1 MSAVQRPLDPL
12 FSPRSIAVVG
22 ASRRP
27 GSVGGAVLNTLLTDG
42 FTGPVYPVN
51 PDVRSV
57 HSLPC
62 YPSVSALPEPPELAI
77 VVVPAAA
84 VPSVVEEC
92 LRRGVRGLVVISAGF
107 AETGAAGATVEA
119 ALRERVRAAGARM
132 VGPNCMGIINTD
144 PAVSMNATF
153 APVTPRSGSIGFV
166 SQSGALGI
174 AILNVAA
181 GLGLGLTQFASMGNK
196 ADVSGND
203 LLEHWE
209 HDEATRV
216 ICMYLESFGNPR
228 RFLDIARRVGR
239 TKPIVV
245 VKAGR
250 TEAGARAASSHTGAL
265 AGTERA
271 VAALLAQAG
280 VLRAGSIEEL
290 FDAARALDR
299 CPLPAGRRVGLV
311 TNAGGPAIMAVDA
324 LVAAGLTV
332 APLPEARR
340 ERLARLLPAAASVG
354 NPVDMIASAGQEQYR
369 QVLAEVLA
377 EPEIDLA
384 LAIHVTPRVG
394 DPTDVLEAMTA
405 AAATVPDKPVLAVMM
420 AEEAFY
426 AASQQHPSLL
436 PVYRFPEAAA
446 GALAQL
452 CAYADWRR
460 RAPEG
465 PPPDFPAD
473 DERVARLLA
482 RSGPGYL
489 PPAAALELMDAYRI
503 PVARWR
509 HVGSAE
515 QVTAAASELGYPVVL
530 KAMGAALLHKSEL
543 GAVAV
548 DLRDADEL
556 GAALAAMSERLAAV
570 GVVPDGFL
578 LQEHRRGGQ
587 EVIFGVSTDP
597 RFGPLLLFGL
607 GGKYVEVL
615 DDVQVALPPLTRS
628 DAARLVG
635 SIRSMRLL
643 LGVRGEAPAD
653 LAVLEEVLLR
663 LSQLVTRHPRIQE
676 LDLNPFLAAPAGG
689 SPAALDVR
697 VRIG

>member
-1 MSAVQRPLDPL
+1 MGRPLDPL
-12 FSPRSIAVVG
+12 FSPRSIAVIG

-27 GSVGGAVLNTLLTDG
+27 GSVGGAVLHNLVAGG

-51 PDVRSV
+51 PEARSV

-62 YPSVSALPEPPELAI
+62 YRSVSALPEAPELAI
-77 VVVPAAA
+77 IVVPAAA
-84 VPSVVEEC
+84 VPGAVEEC
-92 LRRGVRGLVVISAGF
+92 LHRGARGLVVISAGF

-119 ALRERVRAAGARM
+119 ALRELVRAAGARM

-144 PAVSMNATF
+144 PAMSMNATF
-153 APVTPRSGSIGFV
+153 APATPRAGSVGFV

-209 HDEATRV
+209 DDEATRV

-239 TKPIVV
+239 KKPIVV

-271 VAALLAQAG
+271 VAALLAQSG
-280 VLRAGSIEEL
+280 VLRVGSIEEL
-290 FDAARALDR
+290 FDVARALDR

-324 LVAAGLTV
+324 LVAAGLVV
-332 APLPEARR
+332 APLSAACR
-340 ERLARLLPAAASVG
+340 ERLARLLPAAASLG
-354 NPVDMIASAGQEQYR
+354 NPVDMIASAGPTEYR

-394 DPTDVLEAMTA
+394 DPTDVLEAATA
-405 AAATVPDKPVLAVMM
+405 AAATAPDKPVLAVMM
-420 AEEAFY
+420 AEEGFY
-426 AASQQHPSLL
+426 AASQQRPALL

-465 PPPDFPAD
+465 PASALAAD
-473 DERVARLLA
+473 DERVERLLA
-482 RSGPGYL
+482 RRGSGYL
-489 PPAAALELMDAYRI
+489 PVAAALELMDAYRI

-509 HVGSAE
+509 HVELAE
-515 QVTAAASELGYPVVL
+515 QIEPAAAELGYPVVL
-530 KAMGAALLHKSEL
+530 KATGAALLHKSEL

-548 DLRDADEL
+548 DLRDAKEL
-556 GAALAAMSERLAAV
+556 AAALAAMNERLATA

-587 EVIFGVSTDP
+587 EVIFGVGTDP

-615 DDVQVALPPLTRS
+615 DDVRVALPPLTQG
-628 DAARLVG
+628 DAARLVR
-635 SIRSMRLL
+635 SIRSLRLL

-653 LAVLEEVLLR
+653 LAVLEDVLLR
-663 LSQLVTRHPRIQE
+663 LSQLVTRHPRIEE
-676 LDLNPFLAAPAGG
+676 LDLNPFLAMPVAA
-689 SPAALDVR
+689 SSAALDVR